1 MSITFFLFYMR
12 ILITDEMSISNAFT
26 SFDRSFLYSFSFI
39 PTIITARQFAAV
51 TPPSH
56 SITIQEGN
64 RTIDFNANY
73 DVVHINFKTA
83 LAPSA
88 YEIADIFRK
97 KRKIV
102 VLSGYHPSALP
113 QEAKQHADSV
123 IVGDAVTLWPIVIR
137 DLEKGNLQ
145 PFYTSSNCPDS
156 LILPSTQKITLKGLQ
171 LTNSIEATRGCP
183 YRCDFCQDAN
193 IRDGAVFR
201 ARPLDDVIEEISS
214 LQQKIFFFTDFSLT
228 IDLAYTKE
236 LFRRMR
242 GLRKKFICGGNVD
255 DLAEEEELPRLSH
268 AAGCIEW
275 ISGFETFS
283 QESLNGAHKKTNI
296 VEDYA
301 RAVKKIHKYNMAV
314 FGTFVLGFDEDTPD
328 IFNVMQAHIGELGID
343 AVNFAILTPYPGTP
357 LFTRLEQEG
366 RILTND
372 WSKYDR
378 KHVVFQPRNMTKAEL
393 EEGFRK
399 IALYFSSIPYI
410 GYRTVRSL
418 GLGPYPFIAT
428 FAGNLGQYM
437 KT

>member
-1 MSITFFLFYMR
+1 MR
-12 ILITDEMSISNAFT
+12 ILITDEMSISNALT

-39 PTIITARQFAAV
+39 PTVITARQLAAV
-51 TPPSH
+51 TPPHH
-56 SITIQEGN
+56 SLTIQEGN
-64 RTIDFNANY
+64 STIDFNANY

-88 YEIADIFRK
+88 YKIADIFRK
-97 KRKIV
+97 KGKIV

-123 IVGDAVTLWPIVIR
+123 IVGDAVTLWPVVIK
-137 DLEKGNLQ
+137 DLEEGTLQ
-145 PFYTSSNCPDS
+145 PLYTSSDSHDS
-156 LILPSTQKITLKGLQ
+156 LILPSTHKIKLKGLQ

-183 YRCDFCQDAN
+183 HKCDFCQDAN

-201 ARPLDDVIEEISS
+201 ARSIDDVIEEISS

-242 GLRKKFICGGNVD
+242 GLKKKFICGGNVD
-255 DLAEEEELPRLSH
+255 VLAEDEELLRLSH
-268 AAGCIEW
+268 EAGCIEW

-301 RAVKKIHKYNMAV
+301 RAVKKIHKYKMAV

-328 IFNVMQAHIGELGID
+328 IFNVMQAHIGKLGID

-357 LFTRLEQEG
+357 LFHRLEKEG
-366 RILTND
+366 RILTKD
-372 WSKYDR
+372 WAKYNR
-378 KHVVFQPRNMTKAEL
+378 KNVVFSPKNMIKEEL
-393 EEGFRK
+393 EDGFQQITRK
-399 IALYFSSIPYI
+399 FSSLPYL
-410 GYRTVRSL
+410 GYRSMRSL
-418 GLGPYPFIAT
+418 YLGVYPFMAT
-428 FAGNLGQYM
+428 FAGNLAQYM
-437 KT
+437 KTS

>member
-1 MSITFFLFYMR
+1 MR

-26 SFDRSFLYSFSFI
+26 SFDRSFLYSFSFV
-39 PTIITARQFAAV
+39 PTVITARQLAAV
-51 TPPSH
+51 TPPH
-56 SITIQEGN
+56 HDLTILEGN
-64 RTIDFNANY
+64 STIDFNVDY
-73 DVVHINFKTA
+73 DVIHINFKTA
-83 LAPSA
+83 LAPNA

-97 KRKIV
+97 KGKIV

-113 QEAKQHADSV
+113 QEASQHADSV
-123 IVGDAVTLWPIVIR
+123 IVGDAVTLWPVVIN
-137 DLEKGNLQ
+137 DLEKGTLK
-145 PFYTSSNCPDS
+145 PLYTSNDSHDS
-156 LILPSTQKITLKGLQ
+156 LILPSTHKIKLKGLQ

-183 YRCDFCQDAN
+183 HKCDFCQDAN

-201 ARPLDDVIEEISS
+201 SRPIDDVIEEISS

-242 GLRKKFICGGNVD
+242 GLQKKFICGGNVD
-255 DLAEEEELPRLSH
+255 VLAEDEELLRLSH
-268 AAGCIEW
+268 EAGCIEW

-301 RAVKKIHKYNMAV
+301 RAVKKIHTYKMAV
-314 FGTFVLGFDEDTPD
+314 FGTFVLGFDEDTPN
-328 IFNVMQAHIGELGID
+328 IFNVMQAHIGKLGID

-357 LFTRLEQEG
+357 LFHRLEKEG
-366 RILTND
+366 RIITKD
-372 WSKYDR
+372 WAKYNR
-378 KHVVFQPRNMTKAEL
+378 KNVVFSPKNMTKEEL
-393 EEGFRK
+393 EEGFHK
-399 IALYFSSIPYI
+399 ITMYFSSIPSM
-410 GYRTVRSL
+410 GYRTFRSL
-418 GLGPYPFIAT
+418 GLGLYPFIGT

>member
-1 MSITFFLFYMR
+1 MR
-12 ILITDEMSISNAFT
+12 ILITDEMSISTAFT
-26 SFDRSFLYSFSFI
+26 SFDRSFLYSFSFV
-39 PTIITARQFAAV
+39 PTVITARQLAAV
-51 TPPSH
+51 TPPH
-56 SITIQEGN
+56 HDLTILEGN
-64 RTIDFNANY
+64 RTIDFNTHY

-83 LAPSA
+83 LAPRA
-88 YEIADIFRK
+88 YEIADIFRE
-97 KRKIV
+97 KRRIV

-113 QEAKQHADSV
+113 EEASQHADSV
-123 IVGDAVTLWPIVIR
+123 IVGDAVTLWPVVIK
-137 DLEKGNLQ
+137 DIEKGTLQ
-145 PFYTSSNCPDS
+145 PFYTSSDSHDS
-156 LILPSTQKITLKGLQ
+156 LVLPSTHKIKLKSLQ

-183 YRCDFCQDAN
+183 HKCDFCQDAN

-201 ARPLDDVIEEISS
+201 ARPFDDVMEEISS

-242 GLRKKFICGGNVD
+242 GLKKKFVCGGNVD
-255 DLAEEEELPRLSH
+255 VLAEDEELLRLSH
-268 AAGCIEW
+268 EAGCIEW

-283 QESLNGAHKKTNI
+283 QESLNGAHKKTNV

-301 RAVKKIHKYNMAV
+301 RAVKKIHKYKMAV

-328 IFNVMQAHIGELGID
+328 IFNVMQTHIGKLGID

-357 LFTRLEQEG
+357 LFIRLEKEG
-366 RILTND
+366 RILTKD
-372 WSKYDR
+372 WSKYNR
-378 KHVVFQPRNMTKAEL
+378 KNVVFQPLNMTKEEL

-399 IALYFSSIPYI
+399 ITLNFSSIPYM
-410 GYRTVRSL
+410 GFRTFRSFGL
-418 GLGPYPFIAT
+418 GLYPFMAT